1 MIEHTQARRT
11 LVPPT
16 DGYFDLAHYDA
27 LLAAV
32 QQWRSLGE
40 IPEDRLPPPEAY
52 AAICR
57 LLYLEARLLDAER
70 LPEWLAL
77 FTDDCVYWLPT
88 DVAGRDPRLTVAW
101 ELNDRR
107 RLEERV
113 ERLGTGRA
121 FSQAPPTRTTHLYT
135 NIEALT
141 AGDDMIHVLCH
152 LPDPDELGRTGFAT
166 LRLEWLRA
174 APSVGGA
181 WRIVVKRI
189 NLFDADLPQDNNSF
203 TL

>member
-1 MIEHTQARRT
+1 MSEHTRT

-16 DGYFDLAHYDA
+16 DGYFDLAHYEA
-27 LLAAV
+27 LLGTV
-32 QQWRSLGE
+32 QEWRSLGE
-40 IPEDRLPPPEAY
+40 IPQDRLPPPEAY

-88 DVAGRDPRLTVAW
+88 DVAGRDPRVTVAW
-101 ELNDRR
+101 EMNDRR

-141 AGDDMIHVLCH
+141 AGDHVVHVLCQF
-152 LPDPDELGRTGFAT
+152 LIQTNLAGRVSQRSGWNGYV
-166 LRLEWLRA
+166 LRRA
-174 APSVGGA
+174 GAA

>member
-1 MIEHTQARRT
+1 MSEDTRT

-16 DGYFDLAHYDA
+16 DGYFDLPHYEA
-27 LLAAV
+27 LLATV
-32 QQWRSLGE
+32 QDWRRLGA
-40 IPEDRLPPPEAY
+40 IPDDRLPSADAY

-57 LLYLEARLLDAER
+57 LMYLEARLLDAER

-77 FTDDCVYWLPT
+77 FTTDCVYWLPT
-88 DVAGRDPRLTVAW
+88 DVTGRDPRVTVAW

-121 FSQAPPTRTTHLYT
+121 YSQAPPTRTTHLYT

-141 AGDDMIHVLCH
+141 AGEATVHVLCQF
-152 LPDPDELGRTGFAT
+152 LIQTNLAGRVSQRSGWNGYV
-166 LRLEWLRA
+166 LRRVE
-174 APSVGGA
+174 GA